1 MFQMVG
7 SMCGNPEGFVNASGS
22 GSQQPPPPPPG
33 IAEVLAA
40 QTELL
45 RQLVQGQQRGGHHA
59 HQPHTAGYQ
68 DFFATQPPLFN
79 RTEGLLDADA

>member
-1 MFQMVG
+1 MLQILG
-7 SMCGNPEGFVNASGS
+7 STRGNPEGFVNASGS
-22 GSQQPPPPPPG
+22 GSQQLPPPPPG

-59 HQPHTAGYQ
+59 HQPQAAGYQ
-68 DFFATQPPLFN
+68 EFFATQPPLFN
-79 RTEGLLDADA
+79 RTEEPLDADA

>member
-7 SMCGNPEGFVNASGS
+7 STRGTPDGFADASGS

-45 RQLVQGQQRGGHHA
+45 RQLVQVQQQGGHHA
-59 HQPHTAGYQ
+59 HQPQAAGYQ

-79 RTEGLLDADA
+79 RTEELLDADA